1 VSADQLLN
9 ALKMHMASMDT
20 QLGQARMGVVQSY
33 DPSNGTAKVL
43 IQPEGVL
50 TSWLPVLSQ
59 SVGAGW
65 GIHTPMAGGE
75 QVLILPME
83 GDADNGVV
91 VGRAWSD
98 EMQPPQNPFG
108 GALGA
113 AQVLLLD
120 KSGSAILL
128 DAAGNIKVRN
138 SAGATAT
145 LGSSGQVALS
155 DASGTSIVLANN
167 GTVNVTG
174 TLSVSGDIIDL
185 NHAHGSLQALRAA
198 YNAHHHPGVQPGSS
212 STDTTDD
219 PVP

>member
-1 VSADQLLN
+1 VSADHLLN

-75 QVLILPME
+75 QVLILPTE
-83 GDADNGVV
+83 GDADNGVI

-120 KSGSAILL
+120 KSGSVIML
-128 DAAGNIKVRN
+128 DAAGNIKLKN

-145 LGSSGQVALS
+145 LESDGQIALS
-155 DASGTSIVLANN
+155 DASGTSVVLANN

-174 TLSVSGDIIDL
+174 TLAVSGDIIDL
-185 NHAHGSLQALRAA
+185 NNAHGSLQTLRAA
-198 YNAHHHPGVQPGSS
+198 YNAHHHPGVEPGSS

>member
-1 VSADQLLN
+1 VSADHLLN

-33 DPSNGTAKVL
+33 DPNNGTAKVL

-75 QVLILPME
+75 QVLILPTE
-83 GDADNGVV
+83 GDADNGVI

-120 KSGSAILL
+120 KSGSVILL
-128 DAAGNIKVRN
+128 DAAGNIKLKN

-145 LGSSGQVALS
+145 LESGGQIALS
-155 DASGTSIVLANN
+155 DASGTSVVLANN

-174 TLSVSGDIIDL
+174 TLAVSGDIIDL
-185 NHAHGSLQALRAA
+185 NNAHGSLQTLRAA
-198 YNAHHHPGVQPGSS
+198 YNAHHHPGVEPGSS

>member
-1 VSADQLLN
+1 MSADHLLN

-59 SVGAGW
+59 SVGEGW

-75 QVLILPME
+75 QVFILPAE
-83 GDADNGVV
+83 GDADNGVI

-98 EMQPPQNPFG
+98 QMQPPQNPFG

-113 AQVLLLD
+113 AQILLLD
-120 KSGSAILL
+120 KSGSAILF
-128 DAAGNIKVRN
+128 DAAGNIEVKN
-138 SAGATAT
+138 SAGATALIDSNGQIT
-145 LGSSGQVALS
+145 LADGSGASITLS
-155 DASGTSIVLANN
+155 NN
-167 GTVNVTG
+167 GTVNVNG
-174 TLSVSGDIIDL
+174 TLAVSGDIIDL
-185 NHAHGSLQALRAA
+185 NNAHGSLQTLRSA
-198 YNAHHHPGVQPGSS
+198 YNVHHHPGIEPGSG